1 MSLEITTHIIEDEY
15 ILFSVKS
22 VLSIESINSLERLLN
37 KYANGKKHI
46 LIDFSGITF
55 IDSSSLGILVIFNT
69 KLEKNN
75 KHLVLINISSYI
87 MKVFEST
94 GLDKHILIFD
104 DIPSAIDS
112 LVLNK

>member
-1 MSLEITTHIIEDEY
+1 MNLQITTHIIEDEY
-15 ILFSVKS
+15 ILFGVKS
-22 VLSIESINSLERLLN
+22 VLSIETLNSLEKFLN

-46 LIDFSGITF
+46 LIDLSEITF
-55 IDSSSLGILVIFNT
+55 IDSSSLGILVIFNS

-75 KHLVLINISSYI
+75 KHLALINISSYI
-87 MKVFEST
+87 MKIFEST